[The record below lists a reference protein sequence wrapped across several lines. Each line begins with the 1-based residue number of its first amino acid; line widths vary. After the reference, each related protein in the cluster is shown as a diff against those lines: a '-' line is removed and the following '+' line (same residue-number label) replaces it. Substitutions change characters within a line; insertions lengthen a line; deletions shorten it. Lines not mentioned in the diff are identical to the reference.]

1 MENKNYPKVETKTRG
16 HRSSSL
22 TQLVEESRAS
32 RTIPPSDD
40 LAQAAAGANNT
51 TELNVKVDSW
61 KQEERIPPRPSQAE
75 ATKSGFEMAAAREI
89 IERKVESI
97 TDLDV
102 KEADSMPKQEAG
114 DDVDGDW
121 SVPLI

>member
-32 RTIPPSDD
+32 HTIPPFDD
-40 LAQAAAGANNT
+40 LTQAAAGANNIA
-51 TELNVKVDSW
+51 ELNVKGDSW
-61 KQEERIPPRPSQAE
+61 KQEERIPPRPTQAE
-75 ATKSGFEMAAAREI
+75 PKKSGFEMAAAKEI
-89 IERKVESI
+89 IERRVEGI
-97 TDLDV
+97 TDLDI